1 MLTPFWPA
9 SSMSGICFSIMAA
22 LISAG
27 VPSCLGLD
35 AWMWAHL
42 TILDMT
48 ISLLAIVVHDFI
60 MAFGLQLRQVIRLMS
75 RIWFS
80 RAARF
85 HLAIAPFGQ

>member
-1 MLTPFWPA
+1 
-9 SSMSGICFSIMAA
+9 MAA

-48 ISLLAIVVHDFI
+48 ISLHLIVVHDSN
-60 MAFGLQLRQVIRLMS
+60 MTFGLQLRQVIRLLR
-75 RIWFS
+75 RIRFS
-80 RAARF
+80 RAACF
-85 HLAIAPFGQ
+85 HLAIALFGQ